1 MGQREETRMRKPD
14 TSKEEISVDEQ
25 VAKVFTWRRGF
36 NTIFLID
43 IGVELGLFKAL
54 AKGPDRTPQ
63 ELASE
68 LKLHLRYVDVWCMT
82 AFGLGL
88 LDGDEQRRFRLA
100 PHFDKILASPG
111 HPRDLTGYVRLGTA
125 FLTEDFERC
134 RRAFRTGET
143 VPFQGRSDAFA
154 DTIGDAIGGLHAA
167 TARKI
172 LPDLPDMTQRLET
185 GAKVLEVGCGT
196 GRFLMHMV
204 KAWPQAHC
212 TGIDIDPTG
221 IEIARKNIRAAG
233 LQSRA
238 EVIAGEIA
246 DLPKASFD
254 AVVMIEVLH
263 EIAQQIRQHVI
274 DGCAHALKPGGWLLI
289 VDETYPG
296 NLEDARRPEFQF
308 PLQTAFE
315 EMTWGNVIPTREEQ
329 EQLLASAGF
338 KGAPNRTLIG
348 EGFTILSIKR

>member
-1 MGQREETRMRKPD
+1 MSKAG
-14 TSKEEISVDEQ
+14 TSKEGISVDEQ
-25 VAKVFTWRRGF
+25 VAKIFAWRRGF

-43 IGVELGLFKAL
+43 IGVDLGLFKAL
-54 AKGPDRTPQ
+54 AENPDRTPQ
-63 ELASE
+63 DVAEQ
-68 LKLHLRYVDVWCMT
+68 LKLHPHYVDVWCMT

-88 LDGDEQRRFRLA
+88 LDADEQRRFRLA

-125 FLTEDFERC
+125 FMTEDFERC
-134 RRAFRTGET
+134 RKAFHTGDT
-143 VPFQGRSDAFA
+143 VPFQGRSHDFA

-172 LPDLPDMTQRLET
+172 LPDLPEMTPRLES
-185 GAKVLEVGCGT
+185 GANVLEVGCGT
-196 GRFLMHMV
+196 GRFLMHMA
-204 KAWPQAHC
+204 KAWPKAHC

-221 IEIARKNIRAAG
+221 IEIARKNISAAG
-233 LQSRA
+233 LQSRV
-238 EVIAGEIA
+238 EVIAGDIA
-246 DLPKASFD
+246 DLPKAGAD

-263 EIAQQIRQHVI
+263 EIAPQIRQHVI
-274 DGCAHALKPGGWLLI
+274 NGCAQVLKPGGWLLI
-289 VDETYPG
+289 VDETYPST
-296 NLEDARRPEFQF
+296 LEEARRPEFQF

-329 EQLLASAGF
+329 EQLFANAGF
-338 KGAPNRTLIG
+338 KGAANRALIG

>member
-1 MGQREETRMRKPD
+1 MSKPD
-14 TSKEEISVDEQ
+14 TNKEGISVDEQ
-25 VAKVFTWRRGF
+25 VAKIFAWRRGF

-43 IGVELGLFKAL
+43 IGVEVGLFKAL
-54 AKGPDRTPQ
+54 ADKPDRTPQ
-63 ELASE
+63 DIATE
-68 LKLHLRYVDVWCMT
+68 LKLHPRYVDVWCMT

-100 PHFDKILASPG
+100 THFDKILASPG
-111 HPRDLTGYVRLGTA
+111 HPRDLTGYVRLGTT

-134 RRAFRTGET
+134 RKAFRTGET
-143 VPFQGRSDAFA
+143 VPFQGRSHDFA

-172 LPDLPDMTQRLET
+172 LPDLPDMTQQLES

-196 GRFLMHMV
+196 GRFLMHMA
-204 KAWPQAHC
+204 KAWPHTNS

-221 IEIARKNIRAAG
+221 IEIARKNIGAAG

-238 EVIAGEIA
+238 DVIAGDIA

-263 EIAQQIRQHVI
+263 EIAPQIRQHVI
-274 DGCAHALKPGGWLLI
+274 NGCAHVLKPGGWLLV
-289 VDETYPG
+289 VDETYPST
-296 NLEDARRPEFQF
+296 LEEARRPEFQF
-308 PLQTAFE
+308 PLQTGFE

-329 EQLLASAGF
+329 EQLFANAGF
-338 KGAPNRTLIG
+338 KEAADRTLIG
-348 EGFTILSIKR
+348 EGFTILSVKR

>member
-1 MGQREETRMRKPD
+1 MSKTD
-14 TSKEEISVDEQ
+14 TSKEAISVDEQ
-25 VAKVFTWRRGF
+25 VAKIFAWRRGF

-43 IGVELGLFKAL
+43 IGVDLGLFRAL
-54 AKGPDRTPQ
+54 AENPGRTSQ
-63 ELASE
+63 EIASE
-68 LKLHLRYVDVWCMT
+68 LKLHPRYVDVWCMT

-88 LDGDEQRRFRLA
+88 LDGDENRRFQLA

-134 RRAFRTGET
+134 RKAFHTGET
-143 VPFQGRSDAFA
+143 VPFQGRSHAFA

-172 LPDLPDMTQRLET
+172 LPDLDGMTPKLES

-196 GRFLMHMV
+196 ARFLMNMA

-221 IEIARKNIRAAG
+221 IDIARNKIGAAG
-233 LQSRA
+233 LESRI
-238 EVIAGEIA
+238 EVIAGDIA
-246 DLPKASFD
+246 DLPQASFD

-263 EIAQQIRQHVI
+263 EIAPQIRQHVI
-274 DGCAHALKPGGWLLI
+274 DGCAHVLRPGGWLLI
-289 VDETYPG
+289 VDETYPS
-296 NLEDARRPEFQF
+296 NMEEARRPEFQF
-308 PLQTAFE
+308 PLQTGFE

-329 EQLLASAGF
+329 EQLFANAGF
-338 KGAPNRTLIG
+338 EGTAARALIG
-348 EGFTILSIKR
+348 EGFTILSIRR

>member
-1 MGQREETRMRKPD
+1 VSKPD
-14 TSKEEISVDEQ
+14 TSKDAVSVDEQ
-25 VAKVFTWRRGF
+25 VAKIFAWRRGF

-43 IGVELGLFKAL
+43 IGVDLGLFKAL
-54 AKGPDRTPQ
+54 VDKPDRTPQ
-63 ELASE
+63 DIAAE
-68 LKLHLRYVDVWCMT
+68 LKLHPHYVDVWCMT

-88 LDGDEQRRFRLA
+88 LDGDAQRRFRLA

-134 RRAFRTGET
+134 RKAFHTGET
-143 VPFQGRSDAFA
+143 VPFQGRSHDFA

-172 LPDLPDMTQRLET
+172 LPDLPEMTQRLER
-185 GAKVLEVGCGT
+185 GAKVLEIGCGT
-196 GRFLMHMV
+196 GRFLMQLA
-204 KAWPQAHC
+204 KAWPQAYC

-221 IEIARKNIRAAG
+221 IEIARKNISAAG

-238 EVIAGEIA
+238 EVIAGDIA
-246 DLPKASFD
+246 DLPKASVD

-263 EIAQQIRQHVI
+263 EIAPQIRQHVI
-274 DGCAHALKPGGWLLI
+274 DGCAHVLKPGGWLLI
-289 VDETYPG
+289 VDETYPST
-296 NLEDARRPEFQF
+296 LEEARRPEFQF

-315 EMTWGNVIPTREEQ
+315 EMTWGNVIPTRDEQ
-329 EQLLASAGF
+329 EQLFAKAGF
-338 KGAPNRTLIG
+338 KETANRALIG